1 MRLLRSMNPTYSMEV
16 LERKLYKYM
25 MIMLEVVV
33 TYGWMAVLATPSTV
47 DERRLVHVLA
57 SLTVE

>member
-1 MRLLRSMNPTYSMEV
+1 MEV

-33 TYGWMAVLATPSTV
+33 TYGWMAALVRPSTV
-47 DERRLVHVLA
+47 EERRLVRVLA
-57 SLTVE
+57 SLTVK

>member
-1 MRLLRSMNPTYSMEV
+1 MEV